1 VSLVDQFDAILADQ
15 PEDWAVVELRVVVD
29 DPSKLTPARVA
40 LARANGRPQRPPMD
54 HDFQVTVAHR
64 WGNGTHPGVVRS
76 TFKILDDLG
85 IAGRVWTAATYE
97 LLRPAPPHRYGP

>member
-1 VSLVDQFDAILADQ
+1 MSLVDQFDEILAAQ
-15 PEDWAVVELRVVVD
+15 AEDWAIIELRVVVD

-76 TFKILDDLG
+76 TFKILDELG

>member
-1 VSLVDQFDAILADQ
+1 SLVDQLDAILADQ
-15 PEDWAVVELRVVVD
+15 AEDWAIVELRVVVD
-29 DPSKLTPARVA
+29 DPSRLTAARVA
-40 LARANGRPQRPPMD
+40 LARVNGRPQRPPAD

-64 WGNGTHPGVVRS
+64 WGNGAHPAVVRS

-97 LLRPAPPHRYGP
+97 LLRPAPAHRYGP